1 MIMNMIGDEL
11 VTSISEFKKNPKAE
25 LSKAAGRP
33 FAVLTNNKPS
43 FFVISPEL
51 YEELAEILW
60 ERRIESTLERRLT
73 ESSHPGKLV
82 EIDLAGDGLK
92 IYRSRK

>member
-1 MIMNMIGDEL
+1 MDMIGDEL

-51 YEELAEILW
+51 YDELAELLW
-60 ERRIESTLERRLT
+60 ERRIAATLEERLA
-73 ESSHPGKLV
+73 ESLDPKNLV
-82 EIDLAGDGLK
+82 SVDPDEI
-92 IYRSRK
+92 

>member
-1 MIMNMIGDEL
+1 MIMDMIGDEL

-51 YEELAEILW
+51 YEELAELLW
-60 ERRIESTLERRLT
+60 ERRVASTLEKRLA
-73 ESSHPGKLV
+73 ESLDPANVVSVKLD
-82 EIDLAGDGLK
+82 DL
-92 IYRSRK
+92 

>member
-1 MIMNMIGDEL
+1 MDMIGDEL

-25 LSKAAGRP
+25 LKKAAGRP

-51 YEELAEILW
+51 YDELAELLW
-60 ERRIESTLERRLT
+60 ERRIAATLEERLA
-73 ESSHPGKLV
+73 ESLDPKNLV
-82 EIDLAGDGLK
+82 TVDPDEL
-92 IYRSRK
+92 

>member
-1 MIMNMIGDEL
+1 MDMIGDEL

-25 LSKAAGRP
+25 INKAQGRP

-51 YEELAEILW
+51 YEELAEVLW
-60 ERRIESTLERRLT
+60 ERRIATTVRARLAESLDT
-73 ESSHPGKLV
+73 ENLV
-82 EIDLAGDGLK
+82 SVDLDEL
-92 IYRSRK
+92 

>member
-1 MIMNMIGDEL
+1 MDMIGDEL

-25 LSKAAGRP
+25 LSKANGRP

-51 YEELAEILW
+51 YEELAEVLW
-60 ERRIESTLERRLT
+60 ERRIAETLQQRLGESFD
-73 ESSHPGKLV
+73 PDNLV
-82 EIDLAGDGLK
+82 DVDLDQP
-92 IYRSRK
+92 

>member
-1 MIMNMIGDEL
+1 MDMIGDEL

-51 YEELAEILW
+51 YDELAELLW
-60 ERRIESTLERRLT
+60 ERRIASTLEKRLA
-73 ESSHPGKLV
+73 ESLDPANLV
-82 EIDLAGDGLK
+82 DAKMDGL
-92 IYRSRK
+92 

>member
-1 MIMNMIGDEL
+1 MDMIGDEL

-25 LSKAAGRP
+25 LNKAAGRP

-51 YEELAEILW
+51 YDELAELLW
-60 ERRIESTLERRLT
+60 ERRIAATLEERLA
-73 ESSHPGKLV
+73 ESLDPKNLV
-82 EIDLAGDGLK
+82 TVDPDEL
-92 IYRSRK
+92 

>member
-1 MIMNMIGDEL
+1 MDMIGDEL

-25 LSKAAGRP
+25 LNKAAGRP

-51 YEELAEILW
+51 YDELAELLW
-60 ERRIESTLERRLT
+60 ERRIASTLEKRLA
-73 ESSHPGKLV
+73 ESLDPANLV
-82 EIDLAGDGLK
+82 DAKVDGV
-92 IYRSRK
+92 

>member
-1 MIMNMIGDEL
+1 MDMIGGEL
-11 VTSISEFKKNPKAE
+11 VTSISDFKKNPKTEIAKAE
-25 LSKAAGRP
+25 GKP

-60 ERRIESTLERRLT
+60 EKRMGETLQERIKESIDPGNLVPVDLE
-73 ESSHPGKLV
+73 KL
-82 EIDLAGDGLK
+82 
-92 IYRSRK
+92 

>member
-1 MIMNMIGDEL
+1 MDMIGDEL

-25 LSKAAGRP
+25 LNKAAGRP

-51 YEELAEILW
+51 YDELAELLW
-60 ERRIESTLERRLT
+60 ERRIAATLEERLA
-73 ESSHPGKLV
+73 ESLDPKNLV
-82 EIDLAGDGLK
+82 SVDPDEL
-92 IYRSRK
+92 

>member
-1 MIMNMIGDEL
+1 MDMIGDEL

-51 YEELAEILW
+51 YEELAELLW
-60 ERRIESTLERRLT
+60 ERRVASTLEKRLA
-73 ESSHPGKLV
+73 ESLDPANVVSVKLD
-82 EIDLAGDGLK
+82 DL
-92 IYRSRK
+92 

>member
-1 MIMNMIGDEL
+1 MDTIGDEL

-25 LSKAAGRP
+25 IGRAQGRP

-51 YEELAEILW
+51 YEELAEVLW
-60 ERRIESTLERRLT
+60 ERRIASTLEERLA
-73 ESSHPGKLV
+73 ESLDSKNLV
-82 EIDLAGDGLK
+82 SVDLEEI
-92 IYRSRK
+92 

>member
-1 MIMNMIGDEL
+1 MDMIGDEL

-25 LSKAAGRP
+25 IGKAQGRP

-51 YEELAEILW
+51 YEELAEVLW
-60 ERRIESTLERRLT
+60 ERRIATTLEARLA
-73 ESSHPGKLV
+73 ESLDPSNLV
-82 EIDLAGDGLK
+82 SVNLDDL
-92 IYRSRK
+92 